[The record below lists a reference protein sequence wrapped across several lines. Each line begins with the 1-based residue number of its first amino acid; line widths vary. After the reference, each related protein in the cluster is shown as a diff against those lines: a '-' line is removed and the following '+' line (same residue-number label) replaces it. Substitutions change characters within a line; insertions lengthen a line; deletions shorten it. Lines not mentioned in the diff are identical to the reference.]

1 MQHEKPELMEL
12 GLESM
17 HALICIL
24 KESPETATNFYQF
37 FYAQIMKETLAVM
50 VDYRHMSGFKQ
61 QAQIIQLLIEA
72 VESNQI
78 INPQVRINTLAGQAH
93 SCESNKAFVIQ
104 LLKELLIEMFAN
116 LNQV

>member
-1 MQHEKPELMEL
+1 MNIIKHCTNGLFALNSNDFQNIVLTVVFSMQHEKPELMEL

-37 FYAQIMKETLAVM
+37 FSAQIMKETLAVM

-78 INPQVRINTLAGQAH
+78 INP
-93 SCESNKAFVIQ
+93 
-104 LLKELLIEMFAN
+104 
-116 LNQV
+116 